1 VEPAG
6 LGRPLLKRGELWT
19 AAGGQ
24 PCTTKPRPV
33 LIIQDDR
40 FADTDSVTVCPLTSD
55 PTKADLLRI
64 ALEPT
69 SENGLQHRSCV
80 VADKVSTIPRARL
93 GTRLGRIDRACMTD
107 VERAI
112 LVFLGFASPSR

>member
-1 VEPAG
+1 MEPAG
-6 LGRPLLKRGELWT
+6 LGRPLLRRGELWT

-24 PCTTKPRPV
+24 PYTTKPRPV

-40 FADTDSVTVCPLTSD
+40 FADTDSVTVCPITSD
-55 PTKADLLRI
+55 PTRADLLRI

-69 SENGLQHRSCV
+69 SDNGLRHRSCV
-80 VADKVSTIPRARL
+80 MADKVSTIPRARL
-93 GTRLGRIDRACMTD
+93 GTRLGRIDRGSLSD

-112 LVFLGFASPSR
+112 LVFLGFASPNR